1 MKYGGS
7 QCLDHETGKIMY
19 IQMGRLALI
28 GNGRS
33 VAIIRIRAVCRRPF
47 LTIVLPLSWCL
58 TPLYT
63 LARGPVFLGPPQ
75 VVAAKRLK
83 AG

>member
-1 MKYGGS
+1 M
-7 QCLDHETGKIMY
+7 C

-33 VAIIRIRAVCRRPF
+33 VATMRIRSRVSPPF
-47 LTIVLPLSWCL
+47 LDHRTAPQDWCL
-58 TPLYT
+58 APLYT

-83 AG
+83 AGK